1 MIDFMQIALNL
12 AKKAYK
18 KGEVPIGAVIVK
30 NGKIISKGYNKREK
44 SQNALMHAEII
55 AINKACKKLKSWRLD
70 DCTIYCTL
78 EPCFMCA
85 GAILNARIDKLVF
98 GAHEQKSGSAIS
110 RFNVFENAGLNH
122 KVLVESGVLESQ
134 CKKLLQ
140 DFFSELRIKDK
151 INFKKNK

>member
-1 MIDFMQIALNL
+1 
-12 AKKAYK
+12 
-18 KGEVPIGAVIVK
+18 
-30 NGKIISKGYNKREK
+30 
-44 SQNALMHAEII
+44 
-55 AINKACKKLKSWRLD
+55 
-70 DCTIYCTL
+70 
-78 EPCFMCA
+78 MCA

-98 GAHEQKSGSAIS
+98 GANEQKSGSAIS
-110 RFNVFENAGLNH
+110 KFNVFENAGLNH

>member
-1 MIDFMQIALNL
+1 MMDFMKTALKL

-44 SQNALMHAEII
+44 SQNALMHAEIV

-70 DCTIYCTL
+70 GCTIFCTL

-98 GAHEQKSGSAIS
+98 GAYEQKSGSAIS
-110 RFNVFENAGLNH
+110 RFNVFENSGLNH
-122 KVLVESGVLESQ
+122 NVLVESGILELE

-140 DFFSELRIKDK
+140 DFFLKLRIKDK

>member
-30 NGKIISKGYNKREK
+30 NGKVISKGYNKREK

-70 DCTIYCTL
+70 GCTIYCTL

-110 RFNVFENAGLNH
+110 KFNAFENAGLNH